1 MNACSLR
8 ISISGKG
15 DSHKKNVSID
25 FIHFANKAFSETNFF
40 SRIYG
45 KRKFLMRIVCFN
57 KKCMK
62 ISDPMQNNFRMW
74 WSVYKNME
82 FESSVKVRLTCTIL
96 WFRHFNKV
104 DQSIFVVIKFRLRQN
119 LGRIQ
124 VLLKEVWNFVFLD
137 FLNQI
142 YKFDSN

>member
-1 MNACSLR
+1 MYENIRSNAEQFPNVMIGVQKYGIR
-8 ISISGKG
+8 II
-15 DSHKKNVSID
+15 
-25 FIHFANKAFSETNFF
+25 
-40 SRIYG
+40 
-45 KRKFLMRIVCFN
+45 
-57 KKCMK
+57 
-62 ISDPMQNNFRMW
+62 
-74 WSVYKNME
+74 
-82 FESSVKVRLTCTIL
+82 SVKVRLTCTIL